1 MLEYSRRIVVTGKK
15 IAERPEAAGRMLSLF
30 PEDEVHRKYRYSA
43 CFTGVEYAAADVWRN
58 YRAGG
63 DAEGRIREL
72 KQDFGAGSF
81 NLKAFFP
88 AEAALIFAMTAIS

>member
-1 MLEYSRRIVVTGKK
+1 MQRSYFYLFLANEFD
-15 IAERPEAAGRMLSLF
+15 LS
-30 PEDEVHRKYRYSA
+30 
-43 CFTGVEYAAADVWRN
+43 
-58 YRAGG
+58 
-63 DAEGRIREL
+63 I